1 MPLIDDILAAPP
13 VLTEREIRELHSL
26 ATALPAA
33 DNGGTLDIGDD
44 GFATT
49 LAIVILAG
57 LEALDEG

>member
-13 VLTEREIRELHSL
+13 VLTEREIRELHNL
-26 ATALPAA
+26 AAALPAA
-33 DNGGTLDIGDD
+33 DDGGFLEIGDH

-57 LEALDEG
+57 LEALDAG

>member
-1 MPLIDDILAAPP
+1 MTLIDDILAAPP
-13 VLTEREIRELHSL
+13 ILTDDEIKGLRSL

-33 DNGGTLDIGDD
+33 DYGGTLDIGDG

-57 LEALDEG
+57 LEALDAG